1 MFKLDQLNQTS
12 TTSIETSTPLSST
25 SSTPLSSTSTT
36 HLTTSSTAQMTTS
49 LATTSSP
56 ISLPSSSP
64 KPTTLSL
71 SIDEKDS
78 KPTLNSPYP
87 APLEWSAGFQPLL
100 LTFPEDRWVKN
111 THWLSLYDHKRKVS
125 IVLE

>member
-1 MFKLDQLNQTS
+1 MFKHDQLNQTS

-25 SSTPLSSTSTT
+25 SSSTT
-36 HLTTSSTAQMTTS
+36 QLTASSTAQMTTS
-49 LATTSSP
+49 SATTSSP

-78 KPTLNSPYP
+78 KPTLKSPYP

>member
-25 SSTPLSSTSTT
+25 STT
-36 HLTTSSTAQMTTS
+36 QLTTSSTAQITTS

-78 KPTLNSPYP
+78 KPTLKSPYP